1 MENQGFLGSGWSFPP
16 KFDKYSKSV
25 IMDNGEVDIENSIRI
40 ILGTYPGERLMNPN
54 FGCAVKRMNFENI
67 DKGNVTRIQ
76 EIVGNALELGHQMR
90 FWGDQDDVSTELQEF
105 RRQSADSAADQ
116 LERVIRELARENQN
130 LKKKMGST

>member
-76 EIVGNALELGHQMR
+76 EIVGNALIQFEPRVKFQSIEIIS
-90 FWGDQDDVSTELQEF
+90 QDEQEGLIVLQLNYTIISTNTRHNIVFPYYLMEGT
-105 RRQSADSAADQ
+105 
-116 LERVIRELARENQN
+116 N
-130 LKKKMGST
+130 L

>member
-67 DKGNVTRIQ
+67 DKGNVSRIQ
-76 EIVGNALELGHQMR
+76 EIVGNALVQFEPRIKFQSIEIIS
-90 FWGDQDDVSTELQEF
+90 QDEQEGLIVLQLNYTIISTNTRHNIVFPYYLMEGT
-105 RRQSADSAADQ
+105 
-116 LERVIRELARENQN
+116 N
-130 LKKKMGST
+130 L

>member
-76 EIVGNALELGHQMR
+76 EIVGNALVQFEPRIKFQSIEIIS
-90 FWGDQDDVSTELQEF
+90 QDEQEGLIVLQLNYTIISTNTRHNIVFPYYLMEGT
-105 RRQSADSAADQ
+105 
-116 LERVIRELARENQN
+116 N
-130 LKKKMGST
+130 L

>member
-1 MENQGFLGSGWSFPP
+1 MDNQGFLGSGWSFPP

-54 FGCAVKRMNFENI
+54 FGCAVKRMNFENL

-76 EIVGNALELGHQMR
+76 EIVGNALVQFEPRIKFQSIEIIS
-90 FWGDQDDVSTELQEF
+90 QDEQEGLIVLQLNYTIISTNTRHNIVFPYYLMEGT
-105 RRQSADSAADQ
+105 
-116 LERVIRELARENQN
+116 N
-130 LKKKMGST
+130 L

>member
-76 EIVGNALELGHQMR
+76 EIVGNALIQFEPRVKFQSIEIISQDELEGLIVLQLNYTII
-90 FWGDQDDVSTELQEF
+90 STNTRHNIVFPYYLMEGT
-105 RRQSADSAADQ
+105 
-116 LERVIRELARENQN
+116 N
-130 LKKKMGST
+130 L

>member
-25 IMDNGEVDIENSIRI
+25 VMDKGEVDIENSIRI

-54 FGCAVKRMNFENI
+54 FGCAVKRMNFENL

-76 EIVGNALELGHQMR
+76 EIVGNALVQFEPRVKFQSIEIIS
-90 FWGDQDDVSTELQEF
+90 QDEQEGLIVLQLNYTIISTNTRHNIVFPYYLIEGT
-105 RRQSADSAADQ
+105 
-116 LERVIRELARENQN
+116 N
-130 LKKKMGST
+130 L

>member
-76 EIVGNALELGHQMR
+76 EIVGNALVQFEPRIKFQSIEIIS
-90 FWGDQDDVSTELQEF
+90 QDEQEGLIVLQLNYTIISTNTRHNIVF
-105 RRQSADSAADQ
+105 PYYI
-116 LERVIRELARENQN
+116 LEGTHI
-130 LKKKMGST
+130 

>member
-25 IMDNGEVDIENSIRI
+25 IMDNGEIDIENSIRI
-40 ILGTYPGERLMNPN
+40 ILGTYPGERLMNPE

-76 EIVGNALELGHQMR
+76 EIVGNAMVQFEPRIKFQSIEIIS
-90 FWGDQDDVSTELQEF
+90 QDEQEGLIVLQLNYTIISTNTRHNIVFPYYLTEGT
-105 RRQSADSAADQ
+105 
-116 LERVIRELARENQN
+116 N
-130 LKKKMGST
+130 L